1 MSALIWIK
9 TVGKGYQQTTLVG
22 RVKQLTQTLYIT
34 SHRKT
39 IKLANKK
46 GVNELTLCVPIDSSF
61 WFYTVHLGWSTVYLE
76 GSQVII
82 SKKYCIFSLK
92 MDFV

>member
-1 MSALIWIK
+1 MSALIGIK
-9 TVGKGYQQTTLVG
+9 TVCKGYQQTTLVG
-22 RVKQLTQTLYIT
+22 RVKQLKQTLYIT

-46 GVNELTLCVPIDSSF
+46 GVNKLTLYVPIDSSF
-61 WFYTVHLGWSTVYLE
+61 WFYTVHFGWSTVYIE

-82 SKKYCIFSLK
+82 FQKILYFFL
-92 MDFV
+92 